1 MTAVKTARS
10 AVVLAFFALLLT
22 GCWDRIELNELAITS
37 ATSVDRDGE
46 DWVVS
51 FQVVIP
57 STISSGI
64 GIMGAGSSSAP
75 VIVYST
81 KGKSIREANSRSY
94 LESPRKLYFAHNR
107 IIVISEETA
116 RRGLDPILDV
126 YLRNPD
132 ARETV
137 DVLITRGN
145 ARKVLEQMMQ
155 IERIPGNGI
164 REINNMEE
172 KYLSTLPEVKLYE
185 LAMSLSSDSA
195 GALLPEVY
203 LSGKTETDSLKAF
216 EKTTLP
222 SKLRLGRIAVI
233 NKDKMVG
240 WLSRQEGLGVAFIRN
255 TVDMTMIAPAC
266 PDDPSKQ
273 ASVSIGSST
282 TELKPAIRDG
292 KLSVKVQIKASGSL
306 TQIDCGIKDLN
317 DPATVAALEQA
328 AEKEIV
334 KLADSGWKAVRRL
347 KTDAVGFA
355 DLAHRKYRKQWR
367 KWKKDWDS
375 VFANIQVEIAA
386 DVTLTNVGLSK
397 EPIQVERLK
406 EGKK

>member
-1 MTAVKTARS
+1 MTAKRTARS
-10 AVVLAFFALLLT
+10 VAVMALCLFMLT

-37 ATSVDRDGE
+37 ATSIDRDGE
-46 DWVVS
+46 DWVVT

-64 GIMGAGSSSAP
+64 GIMGAGSGSSP

-81 KGKSIREANSRSY
+81 KGKTIREANSRSY

-107 IIVISEETA
+107 VIVISEETA
-116 RRGLDPILDV
+116 RRGLNPILDV

-137 DVLITRGN
+137 DVLISRGN
-145 ARKVLEQMMQ
+145 SRNVLEQLMQ

-164 REINNMEE
+164 REINNREE
-172 KYLSTLPEVKLYE
+172 KYLSALPEVKMYE

-195 GALLPEVY
+195 STLLPEVY
-203 LSGKTETDSLKAF
+203 LSGKTETDSLKVF

-222 SKLRLGRIAVI
+222 SKIRLGRIAVI
-233 NKDKMVG
+233 KKDKMVG

-255 TVDMTMIAPAC
+255 TVDKSFIAPAC
-266 PDDPSKQ
+266 PNDPSKR
-273 ASVSIGSST
+273 ASIFLGSST
-282 TELKPAIRDG
+282 TKLKPSLQDG
-292 KLSVKVQIKASGSL
+292 KLSVKVQIKSSGSL
-306 TQIDCGIKDLN
+306 TQTDCGAKDLN
-317 DPATVAALEQA
+317 NPETIAELEKA

-334 KLADSGWKAVRRL
+334 TYAESGWRAVQRL

-355 DLAHRKYRKQWR
+355 DMAHRKYRRQWH
-367 KWKKDWDS
+367 KWEKDWDS
-375 VFANIQVEIAA
+375 VFADIQIEVTAN
-386 DVTLTNVGLSK
+386 VTLSNVGLSK
-397 EPIQVERLK
+397 EPIQVERLM